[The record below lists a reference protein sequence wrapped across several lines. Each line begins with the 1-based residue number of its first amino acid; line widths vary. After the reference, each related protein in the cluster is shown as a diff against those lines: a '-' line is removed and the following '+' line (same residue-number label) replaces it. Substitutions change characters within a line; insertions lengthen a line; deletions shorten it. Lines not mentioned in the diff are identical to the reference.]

1 MDSGV
6 HILRA
11 HPADAEEI
19 LALQRLAYEVEA
31 RLYNDWQL
39 PPMTQALDDLLV
51 EFEEMTIL
59 KACLDDGTIIG
70 SVRGR
75 QTGDSCYVGRIM
87 VHPDHRRRGLAARLM
102 LELEGYFPDV
112 TRFHLFT
119 GSKSAGNLQLYL
131 GLGYVVGGEQVYS
144 PQVSI
149 ILLEKVR
156 AAGPDGRPNAPGVRG
171 GSGPN
176 APAQ

>member
-11 HPADAEEI
+11 DPADAEEI

-39 PPMTQALDDLLV
+39 PTMTQALDDLLV

-59 KACLDDGTIIG
+59 KACLGGAIIG

-75 QTGDSCYVGRIM
+75 QAGDSCYVGRIM

-102 LELEGYFPDV
+102 LELEDHFPEV

-119 GSKSAGNLQLYL
+119 GAKSAGNLQLYL
-131 GLGYVVGGEQVYS
+131 GLGYVVVGEQVYS
-144 PQVSI
+144 PRISI
-149 ILLEKVR
+149 ILLEKIR
-156 AAGPDGRPNAPGVRG
+156 AAAPEASGAPG
-171 GSGPN
+171 GSGASP
-176 APAQ
+176 PGQ

>member
-11 HPADAEEI
+11 VPADAEEI

-59 KACLDDGTIIG
+59 KACLGEAIIG

-75 QTGDSCYVGRIM
+75 QTGDSCNVGRIM
-87 VHPDHRRRGLAARLM
+87 VHPDHRRRGLAVRLM
-102 LELEGYFPDV
+102 LELEDYFPDV

-119 GSKSAGNLQLYL
+119 GAKSAGNLQLYL
-131 GLGYVVGGEQVYS
+131 GLGYVVVGEEVYS
-144 PQVSI
+144 PHISI

-156 AAGPDGRPNAPGVRG
+156 AGGADGAPGA
-171 GSGPN
+171 S
-176 APAQ
+176 AQ